1 MPSGRSSA
9 NVIAQILGVQCFLA
23 RTALGW
29 SVSQLGRAAE
39 IMSRTTVTENQKWR
53 REAALAGCRV
63 MAAKIALPHR
73 RRQGWRSTALEAMGI
88 GRANVY
94 RAL

>member
-1 MPSGRSSA
+1 MSR
-9 NVIAQILGVQCFLA
+9 
-23 RTALGW
+23 
-29 SVSQLGRAAE
+29 
-39 IMSRTTVTENQKWR
+39 SRTTVTENQKWR

-94 RAL
+94 RAQPTRRSAGCGWG